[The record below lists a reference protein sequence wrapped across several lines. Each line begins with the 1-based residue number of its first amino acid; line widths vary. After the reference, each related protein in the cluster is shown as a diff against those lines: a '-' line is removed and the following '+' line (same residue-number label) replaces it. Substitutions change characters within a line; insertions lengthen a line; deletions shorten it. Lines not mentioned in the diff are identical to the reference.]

1 MTSTRHRLLTFLPA
15 AALVLAACAKA
26 TDTSAESAATTA
38 APTTAAPTTAAP
50 TTAALGGATELLES
64 FVTAINADDLNSYTG
79 LFAPDA
85 VFVDSGR
92 TFTGTAQIRDFGAS
106 LIDDRSSYTI
116 VRLTGDDERA
126 EMVFDYVAGV
136 GGWYRLNDA
145 TGEVTAAA
153 GLIRTMRLD

>member
-38 APTTAAPTTAAP
+38 APTTAGPTTAAP
-50 TTAALGGATELLES
+50 GGATELLES

>member
-50 TTAALGGATELLES
+50 GGATELLES